1 VAVTARLALLIGGGA
16 GTMLLLVLAAL
27 SPLLILALAP

>member
-1 VAVTARLALLIGGGA
+1 VTARLALLIGGA
-16 GTMLLLVLAAL
+16 AATTVTLVLAAL

>member
-1 VAVTARLALLIGGGA
+1 VAVTARLALLITGA
-16 GTMLLLVLAAL
+16 SATTLALVLAAL